1 MVRIALVDYG
11 AGNLT
16 SVRKALGAVGA
27 GVFTPAA
34 PSELAGA
41 DAVVIPGV
49 GHFSATA
56 TLDDAWRQA
65 LRAAVGAGH
74 PLLGICLGQQ
84 WLFESSPEAPDV
96 PGAGLLAGACV
107 RLESREGLKVPHVG
121 WNEILAVRSS
131 PLLSGLREGAQA
143 YFTHTYAAPIS
154 AATVATTTHGITFA
168 SVVED
173 VDGLVMGVQFH
184 PEKSGDVGLTVL
196 RNFMALAGRA

>member
-1 MVRIALVDYG
+1 MLRVALVDYG

-16 SVRKALGAVGA
+16 SVRKALCAVGA
-27 GVFTPAA
+27 DVFTPAS
-34 PSELAGA
+34 PLELAGG

-65 LRAAVGAGH
+65 ILAAVAAGR

-96 PGAGLLAGACV
+96 PGAGLLAGSCV

-121 WNEILAVRSS
+121 WNEIVAVRPSS
-131 PLLSGLREGAQA
+131 LLTGVPHGAQA
-143 YFTHTYAAPIS
+143 YFTHTYAAPTS
-154 AATVATTTHGITFA
+154 DATVATTTHGATFA

-173 VDGLVMGVQFH
+173 ADGLVMGVQFH

>member
-16 SVRKALGAVGA
+16 SVRKALGEVGA
-27 GVFTPAA
+27 DVFTPAA
-34 PSELAGA
+34 PSELAGG

-56 TLDDAWRQA
+56 TLDHAWRQA
-65 LRAAVGAGH
+65 IRAAVAAGR

-96 PGAGLLAGACV
+96 PGVGLLAGACV

-121 WNEILAVRSS
+121 WNEVRKVRSS
-131 PLLSGLREGAQA
+131 RLLSGLRDGAQA
-143 YFTHTYAAPIS
+143 YFTHAYAAPTS
-154 AATVATTTHGITFA
+154 GATVATTTHGMTFA

-173 VDGLVMGVQFH
+173 VDGLVTGVQFH

-196 RNFMALAGRA
+196 RNFIALAAGA